1 MRSDASISSAVPALE
16 KTVSLI
22 VKKLLI
28 TLDDDIRGSL
38 VGVQRL
44 LRQDTEAAGG
54 DVGGDGGDE
63 EGDAEGRD
71 GEGQGRGGGGH
82 LGPGAPPCQLA
93 TKAQTES

>member
-28 TLDDDIRGSL
+28 TLDDDIRSSL

-44 LRQDTEAAGG
+44 LRHHTEAAGE
-54 DVGGDGGDE
+54 DVGGDGRDDE
-63 EGDAEGRD
+63 ADAAGEDEDGHGR
-71 GEGQGRGGGGH
+71 EGGGKLD
-82 LGPGAPPCQLA
+82 LGTPGCELQA
-93 TKAQTES
+93 KAEDA